1 MARIVGVDIPD
12 NKRLEVSLTYIKG
25 IGGATSLEIINKLG
39 LDPNKRAKDLTFD
52 EIAKLNSLLQKEY
65 LIEGNLQREVQK
77 NVERLKSIKSYRGAR
92 HSAKLPCRGQR
103 TRSNART
110 KRAKKRTVAGKK
122 MATAG

>member
-12 NKRLEVSLTYIKG
+12 NKRLEISLTYIKG
-25 IGGATSLEIINKLG
+25 IGRAISLEIINKLG

-52 EIAKLNSLLQKEY
+52 EVAKLNTLLQKEY

-77 NVERLKSIKSYRGAR
+77 NIERLKSIKSFRGSR
-92 HSAKLPCRGQR
+92 HSVNLPVRGQR

-110 KRAKKRTVAGKK
+110 KRPKKKTVAGKK
-122 MATAG
+122 MAAK